1 MDPLCYFL
9 VKPLCSLTKHH
20 ETTLL
25 KLMWPQRSCRSLLL
39 DFCTVLQ
46 SLLKLVF
53 LFEERTDVLIWNSLL
68 YFEASESWLMII
80 RVLITAGVLRPES
93 GCCVMACGSYTVY
106 TPAALYAQRPLLLC
120 VCAICVYIDV
130 LILLICAILQRA
142 VKPVWVEDE
151 LTTRTQ

>member
-39 DFCTVLQ
+39 DFCTVLH

-93 GCCVMACGSYTVY
+93 GYCVMTCGSYTVY
-106 TPAALYAQRPLLLC
+106 TLAALCAERPLLLC
-120 VCAICVYIDV
+120 VCNMCLYRCVDIID
-130 LILLICAILQRA
+130 LCYFT
-142 VKPVWVEDE
+142 KG
-151 LTTRTQ
+151 